1 MCRDD
6 KKLSIENEMNETE
19 RKCIQKKLNKG
30 SYKHR

>member
-19 RKCIQKKLNKG
+19 RKFIQKKLNKV